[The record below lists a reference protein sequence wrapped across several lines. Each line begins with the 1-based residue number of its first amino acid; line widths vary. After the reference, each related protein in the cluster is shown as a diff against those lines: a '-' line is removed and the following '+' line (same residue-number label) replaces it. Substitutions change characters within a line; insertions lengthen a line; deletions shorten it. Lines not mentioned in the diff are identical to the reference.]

1 MKRLQLFLLML
12 LALPIGMLAAGT
24 TWQTA
29 TLLEQGSSA
38 TGSLSSDVTVHW
50 YKIIVPENGEA
61 TIKVAGSGDLSLDYT
76 NLYAKDAENGL
87 HSRGYCWRNSD
98 FTVKHCSAGTY
109 YVEIKRG
116 SGSGSYTVSYSFKAT
131 SSSYSNDRE
140 PNDTYQNAVQ
150 LTNGAQKTGHLGYYY
165 WDDMD
170 AVDWY
175 KIVVPE
181 NGAVQVTVIAHGELA
196 LDYSTLYAL
205 DENNGLHSRG
215 YCWRGNE
222 ESNGVFTVKE
232 CAPGTYY
239 LEMKRGNGQGGYT
252 VKYDF
257 TATSS
262 AYPDDNEPN
271 QTYDKATLLK
281 NGVEETGHF
290 GYYYWDDMDQVD
302 WYKIE
307 VPENGTVQVTVIA
320 HGELALDYSTLYSLD
335 NENGLHNRGYCW
347 RGDEESNGVFA
358 VKECAP
364 GIYYLE
370 MKRGYG
376 QGGYTVKYDFTATSS
391 SYPDDNEPN
400 QTYDKATLLK
410 NGIEET
416 GHFGY
421 YYWNDMDDV
430 DWYKIEVPSNGA
442 VQVTVIAHGDLGL
455 DYTTLY
461 ALDENNEL
469 HSRGYCWRGSEED
482 NGVFTVKEC
491 ARGIYYLQMKRGY
504 GQGGYTVKYN
514 FTAMSSEYSNDSEP
528 NDTWENA
535 KLLKRGNTKTGHL
548 GYYYWNNMDAVDWYK
563 IDVPRDGKVTITVAA
578 HGELGLD
585 YTTIYALDANNAVH
599 SRGYCWR
606 GSDDDNGVITIPD
619 CAPGT
624 YYVEMKRGYGQ
635 GGYSI
640 GYKFEQN
647 TYATDAEPNND
658 KASALTLGEGAT
670 VAGHL
675 GYYYWDDRDNADW
688 YKLSLS
694 GKSTITVTY
703 QAEEGFRFDYVTLY
717 DSENRSKAYGWS
729 NGTDNINTFTAKDLG
744 PGTYYL
750 EMKRNSGQGY
760 YLVTYGSTIGSVE
773 AQEQLPD
780 EPADDP
786 NNPDNPDDPNNPD
799 NPDNPNN
806 PDNPDTP
813 NNPDNPIIEGPD
825 KDFINDVG
833 KDLLNQWD
841 ADSYRNI
848 LELLQQAMSF
858 NTEEISEWGA
868 NALGSVKTAITTP
881 YNGISN
887 GYMLMLRAS
896 LFTGHFKAVN
906 DRWIYEGPADDLQ
919 FTYPDKAGTTC
930 VARILTSGDTK
941 TVSMPYEFDE
951 DEDDDD
957 DDNGILGKAKDL
969 TNGVK
974 VIAAEVPEHF
984 EISFTHGNTQ
994 LMLTTIDFDLSCF
1007 TDNWSPT
1014 TNGLIVS
1021 INSTFAK
1028 SNSGVRRRGGPGT
1041 FELSM
1046 NRVGYQPVTGISFSF
1061 AAKNDGKQIMSLD
1074 VKAPGTINVD
1084 NGLIDIDAEKGV
1096 TINDIGIESLK
1107 VDLDVMGRLQA
1118 RGQIDD
1124 LPNFVNKAIKASN
1137 CEDEAE
1143 AKQIKGEL
1151 DNMMQGNFY
1160 YDGNP
1165 EPKGSL
1171 GMGVT
1176 YDKDKGEWKLEPTI
1190 SFKSDNSTYPIKTYF
1205 SEENFPEFVGG
1216 VKTIISE
1223 LVGVATTM
1231 REKVEKMNEE
1241 ATNAT
1246 TNPDD
1251 NKACLIVWRNET
1263 QKDYYVLEEKPK
1275 ITMSNGDFILT
1286 TTNTTVTYKFEDVL
1300 KFTLSESTATAIEE
1314 VKAVAEPSVERTS
1327 EKVIFTGC
1335 TPKSAIRIYSIGG
1348 QLLDTQWADANGRAE
1363 VSISGLTAGVYVVK
1377 SDSVTIKIAKR

>member
-1 MKRLQLFLLML
+1 MVQNTSTR
-12 LALPIGMLAAGT
+12 
-24 TWQTA
+24 
-29 TLLEQGSSA
+29 E
-38 TGSLSSDVTVHW
+38 W
-50 YKIIVPENGEA
+50 YKIQVPENGEV
-61 TIKVAGSGDLSLDYT
+61 TITSTPKGELELYYT
-76 NLYAKDAENGL
+76 ELYALDAENIL
-87 HSRGYCWRNSD
+87 RSRESKWIGKSEGA
-98 FTVKHCSAGTY
+98 FTVKNCAKGTY
-109 YVEIKRG
+109 YVVVRRGGG
-116 SGSGSYTVSYSFKAT
+116 SGEYTVRYDFKAT
-131 SSSYSNDRE
+131 SAEYANDNE
-140 PNDTYQNAVQ
+140 PNDSWEVAKSLPVATDV
-150 LTNGAQKTGHLGYYY
+150 TGHLGYVYY
-165 WDDMD
+165 NDTDTE
-170 AVDWY
+170 DWF

-181 NGAVQVTVIAHGELA
+181 NGEVTITSTPHGDLEL
-196 LDYSTLYAL
+196 YYTELYAL
-205 DENNGLHSRG
+205 DADNILRSRDSKWIG
-215 YCWRGNE
+215 KNPGA
-222 ESNGVFTVKE
+222 FTVAN
-232 CAPGTYY
+232 CAKGTYY
-239 LEMKRGNGQGGYT
+239 LVMRRSSGQGGYT
-252 VKYDF
+252 VRYDF
-257 TATSS
+257 KATSS
-262 AYPDDNEPN
+262 DYPDDNEPN
-271 QTYDKATLLK
+271 
-281 NGVEETGHF
+281 NSWEEAKPLPMAKDVTGHF
-290 GYYYWDDMDQVD
+290 GYVYYNDMDTED
-302 WYKIE
+302 WFKLE
-307 VPENGTVQVTVIA
+307 VPENGEVTITSTP
-320 HGELALDYSTLYSLD
+320 HGDIELYYTELFALDA
-335 NENGLHNRGYCW
+335 ENILRSRGSKW
-347 RGDEESNGVFA
+347 IG
-358 VKECAP
+358 KEQGAFTVTNCAK
-364 GIYYLE
+364 GTYYLA
-370 MKRGYG
+370 MRRGGG
-376 QGGYTVKYDFTATSS
+376 QGGYTVRYDFKATSS
-391 SYPDDNEPN
+391 EYPDDNEPN
-400 QTYDKATLLK
+400 NSWEVAKPLPVAT
-410 NGIEET
+410 NVT

-421 YYWNDMDDV
+421 VYYNDMDTE
-430 DWYKIEVPSNGA
+430 DWFKIEVPGNGE
-442 VQVTVIAHGDLGL
+442 VTITSTPHGDLEL
-455 DYTTLY
+455 YYTELY
-461 ALDENNEL
+461 ALDAENNL
-469 HSRGYCWRGSEED
+469 RSRGSKWIGKEE
-482 NGVFTVKEC
+482 GAFTVKSC
-491 ARGIYYLQMKRGY
+491 AKGTYYLVMRRGG
-504 GQGGYTVKYN
+504 GQGGYTVRYDFKATSADY
-514 FTAMSSEYSNDSEP
+514 ANDKEP
-528 NDTWENA
+528 NNSWQEA
-535 KLLKRGNTKTGHL
+535 KLLKRGNTVTGHL
-548 GYYYWNNMDAVDWYK
+548 GYYYYNDKDTEDWFK
-563 IDVPRDGKVTITVAA
+563 IEVPRNGTIQLNFEP
-578 HGELGLD
+578 HGDLTLYYQEV
-585 YTTIYALDANNAVH
+585 YALDSENVLR
-599 SRGYCWR
+599 SRQSKWSG
-606 GSDDDNGVITIPD
+606 GNPGEIVIPD
-619 CAPGT
+619 AAPGT
-624 YYVEMKRGYGQ
+624 YYVVMRHNGDQ
-635 GGYSI
+635 GSYSLKYQFI
-640 GYKFEQN
+640 QN
-647 TYATDAEPNND
+647 DYATDSEPNDSKD
-658 KASALTLGEGAT
+658 KAISLSSGVT

-675 GYYYWDDRDNADW
+675 GYYYYDDRDTEDW
-688 YKLSLS
+688 YKL
-694 GKSTITVTY
+694 TVSAKGTVEFNLRPIDNLELY
-703 QAEEGFRFDYVTLY
+703 YVTLY
-717 DSENRSKAYGWS
+717 DSNDRQKGSKWFGGNEGTITVENVDA
-729 NGTDNINTFTAKDLG
+729 
-744 PGTYYL
+744 GTYYL
-750 EMKRNSGQGY
+750 RVTRNAGY
-760 YLVTYGSTIGSVE
+760 GTYFLCYNASISNVNTIDP
-773 AQEQLPD
+773 LPD
-780 EPADDP
+780 EPAYDPNDPDNPNEPNDP
-786 NNPDNPDDPNNPD
+786 NNPN
-799 NPDNPNN
+799 
-806 PDNPDTP
+806 
-813 NNPDNPIIEGPD
+813 NPIIEGPD

-1216 VKTIISE
+1216 VKTIVSE